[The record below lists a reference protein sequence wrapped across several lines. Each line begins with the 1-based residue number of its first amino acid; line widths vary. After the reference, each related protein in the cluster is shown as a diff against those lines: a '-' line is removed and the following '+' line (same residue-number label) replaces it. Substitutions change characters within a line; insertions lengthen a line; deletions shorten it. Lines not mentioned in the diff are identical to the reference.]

1 MTYCGI
7 TYSRLFQ
14 QLTLNMRPRI
24 SVPSL
29 LLISIYPF
37 VGANISIRLDSHLST
52 VMMDEITRLLN
63 TYDNSPEAEKIDL
76 VVKRL
81 KAYYY
86 VFDIHS
92 PYAEVR
98 ASVSNSDDPT
108 LPVETFRVYFLGILF
123 CFLFSSLNQVSS
135 QLSVS
140 NLCSFSLFDSPRSN
154 SKASVFRFYPF
165 LVAKLWNGG
174 YPHANSECLDIHF
187 P

>member
-1 MTYCGI
+1 MI
-7 TYSRLFQ
+7 
-14 QLTLNMRPRI
+14 
-24 SVPSL
+24 
-29 LLISIYPF
+29 
-37 VGANISIRLDSHLST
+37 
-52 VMMDEITRLLN
+52 DEIAHLLN
-63 TYDNSPEAEKIDL
+63 TFYNSPEAKEIDL

-86 VFDIHS
+86 VFDLHS

-98 ASVSNSDDPT
+98 ASVSNSDDAT

-140 NLCSFSLFDSPRSN
+140 NLFSFSLFDSPRSN
-154 SKASVFRFYPF
+154 SKVSVFRFYPF
-165 LVAKLWNGG
+165 RVAKPWNGG
-174 YPHANSECLDIHF
+174 CPHANSVCLGIHF